1 MKSLTRVRHFAT
13 PWSVAYQAPPSMEF
27 SRQEDW
33 SGVAISFSRIPSLP
47 RDQTWVSRI
56 GGRHF
61 TVWATREAQVISL
74 EYYHNY
80 FEMILKV
87 KKKKESTEDLPLM
100 PIDWDISRQ
109 DDSVPVWWL
118 NKAMSMTFHRV
129 PQTLTWFLHALS
141 FLCHELNCVPP
152 RLIPIDILPPMPQN
166 GTVFGD
172 KVFKEVIHLK

>member
-1 MKSLTRVRHFAT
+1 
-13 PWSVAYQAPPSMEF
+13 MEF

-87 KKKKESTEDLPLM
+87 KKKKKSLLKTYLWCLSTG
-100 PIDWDISRQ
+100 I
-109 DDSVPVWWL
+109 
-118 NKAMSMTFHRV
+118 
-129 PQTLTWFLHALS
+129 FLDRMILS
-141 FLCHELNCVPP
+141 QF
-152 RLIPIDILPPMPQN
+152 D
-166 GTVFGD
+166 G
-172 KVFKEVIHLK
+172 